1 MRPGE
6 VGEGR
11 ELVTCNK
18 LGGQHMKTLKRA
30 QKLCVLRSK
39 LREWS
44 QLDVLHVGEDEARWM
59 QEAALMME
67 ELSNV
72 K

>member
-1 MRPGE
+1 
-6 VGEGR
+6 
-11 ELVTCNK
+11 
-18 LGGQHMKTLKRA
+18 MKTLKRA